1 MTLGSVRHVD
11 HLVPLTAATYD
22 VKLDGTELSL
32 GGDQKTA
39 TGQVL
44 PVEFDCSG
52 QHTISWKVPLCVRDE
67 PSVALPAATC
77 NLYQFP
83 TIEPADGSGARP
95 ADVRET
101 EVLVQ
106 LLLLLAEDAGTEKET
121 TPMFDLSDKVGA
133 YPIHALLVGN
143 TEESLS
149 AVWQLMEANP
159 TLLEQTHATSS
170 FGLQLFNG
178 ESSLHVAAVNKREE
192 LLLKMIDLGESAL
205 SSERFATLLHHEA
218 VGVFFKDPPMNWYGG
233 TALSYAACFGLKRTV
248 TRLLATKHVAL
259 DEGACSSTGYYPIH
273 AVVANRRGDMYDF
286 LVTTHA
292 ANPKLKLAKSSK
304 RGPLTPLQLA
314 ATLGNKITFKHILRQ
329 QCGLQWKWG
338 PCAQYEVDLN
348 GIDSAGEGGG
358 DVMEVSC

>member
-1 MTLGSVRHVD
+1 
-11 HLVPLTAATYD
+11 
-22 VKLDGTELSL
+22 
-32 GGDQKTA
+32 
-39 TGQVL
+39 
-44 PVEFDCSG
+44 
-52 QHTISWKVPLCVRDE
+52 
-67 PSVALPAATC
+67 
-77 NLYQFP
+77 
-83 TIEPADGSGARP
+83 
-95 ADVRET
+95 
-101 EVLVQ
+101 
-106 LLLLLAEDAGTEKET
+106 
-121 TPMFDLSDKVGA
+121 MFDAPDKVGA